1 VALCLCNSDTVVLHC
16 GHDVTVRVV
25 GNEAVLL
32 AAESGQYFGLN
43 EVGRFI
49 WEKLND
55 GSTCEEIALQLASEY
70 GIPEPEA
77 RTDVMDFV
85 NSLEKSSLVTR

>member
-1 VALCLCNSDTVVLHC
+1 MALRCVDDVA
-16 GHDVTVRVV
+16 VRNI
-25 GNEAVLL
+25 GEEAVLL